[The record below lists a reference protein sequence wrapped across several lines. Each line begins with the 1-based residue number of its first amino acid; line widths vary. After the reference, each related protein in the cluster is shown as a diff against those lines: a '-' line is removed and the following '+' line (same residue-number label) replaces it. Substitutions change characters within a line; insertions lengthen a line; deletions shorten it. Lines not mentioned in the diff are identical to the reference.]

1 MLVFGLALGAWRSA
15 LHFVISLKHKKSS
28 FILSCCAQPR
38 LSYMHLEKV
47 EANLMLLK
55 ELAASASPLNEQ
67 QVHKLTQVAAEL
79 SATQLAWVSGY
90 FYGISQH
97 SGAAVAAPAALPVAN
112 AQPAGKLTII
122 YASQTG
128 NAKGLAEEL
137 KASASANGIE
147 VSLYNAIDY
156 KVRNLKKETHVLIV
170 ASTNGEGEA
179 PDDAIEFH
187 KALKAGK
194 AGKLDGLQYGVIGLG
209 DSSYEF
215 YCQTGKDFDEYLS
228 KAGAKPLLAR
238 LDADVDYDA
247 VSQSWI
253 QDALVIV
260 KEELKPAAANDGQV
274 ASVVPLTAGAASLYN
289 KKHPFTAELLTNQV
303 IVGRDSDRDVRH
315 FEISLEGS
323 DLTYQP
329 GDSLGVWF
337 SNDASLVD
345 ALLEQTGVDA
355 TSLVTVDE
363 QSVTIREALINSYEL
378 TQGYNTF
385 VQSYAELTDAPKL
398 RALLDDKAALRE
410 YCANHQILDIAR
422 EQQGALTAEQL
433 QASLRRLTPRLYSIA
448 SSQAEVEDEVHL
460 TVGVV
465 RFEQDGEAR
474 NGGAS
479 AYLADR
485 LEEGA
490 QVRVFIEHNDNFRLP
505 ADDDT
510 PVIMVG
516 PGTGIAPFRA
526 FMQERDAR
534 DAGGQNWLFFGN
546 PHFTQDFLY
555 QLEWQRFVKSGLL
568 NKISLAFSRDQ
579 QEKIYVQHKLR
590 EQGAEVYQWLE
601 QGAHFYVCGD
611 ANKMAKDV
619 HDALIDIVAEH
630 GNKTTEQATEYV
642 DALRA
647 AKRYQRDVY

>member
-1 MLVFGLALGAWRSA
+1 
-15 LHFVISLKHKKSS
+15 
-28 FILSCCAQPR
+28 
-38 LSYMHLEKV
+38 
-47 EANLMLLK
+47 MLLK

-97 SGAAVAAPAALPVAN
+97 GGAALAAPAPAAVAA
-112 AQPAGKLTII
+112 PAGKLTII

-128 NAKGLAEEL
+128 NAKGVAEEL
-137 KASASANGIE
+137 QAAASANGVA
-147 VSLYNAIDY
+147 VSLFNAADF

-187 KALKAGK
+187 KELKAGK

-247 VSQSWI
+247 VCQSWI
-253 QDALVIV
+253 QESVALV
-260 KEELKPAAANDGQV
+260 KEALKSDAANDV
-274 ASVVPLTAGAASLYN
+274 SAAVVPLTAGATSLYN
-289 KKHPFTAELLTNQV
+289 KKHPFTAELLTNQA

-337 SNDASLVD
+337 SNDEQLVD
-345 ALLEQTGVDA
+345 DLLAQTGVAAD
-355 TSLVTVDE
+355 SKVIVDE
-363 QSVTIREALINSYEL
+363 QSVTIREALIHSYEL
-378 TQGYNTF
+378 TQGYASF
-385 VQSYAELTDAPKL
+385 VQSYSELTDAPKL
-398 RALLDDKAALRE
+398 RALVDDKAALRE
-410 YCANHQILDIAR
+410 YCATHQILDIAR

-448 SSQAEVEDEVHL
+448 SSQAEVEEEVHL

-465 RFEQDGEAR
+465 RFEQDGFAR
-474 NGGAS
+474 SGGAS
-479 AYLADR
+479 SYLADR
-485 LEEGA
+485 LAEGG

-505 ADDDT
+505 ANDDT

-534 DAGGQNWLFFGN
+534 DASGKNWLFFGN

-590 EQGAEVYQWLE
+590 EQGAEVYAWLE
-601 QGAHFYVCGD
+601 EGAHFYVCGD

-619 HDALIDIVAEH
+619 HDALVDIVAEH
-630 GNKTTEQATEYV
+630 GNKTIEQATEYV